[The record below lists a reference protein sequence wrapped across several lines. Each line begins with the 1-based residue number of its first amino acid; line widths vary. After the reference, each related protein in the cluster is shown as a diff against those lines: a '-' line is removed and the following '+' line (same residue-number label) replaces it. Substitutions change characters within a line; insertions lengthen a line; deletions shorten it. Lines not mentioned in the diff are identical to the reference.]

1 MRNGGGKDLCCF
13 SRHPTS
19 ALILVKVLES
29 AFDRRPSFVKL
40 SLAATR
46 LRMPR
51 EGRTCVGESDTGRKH
66 EGKAKFQLGC
76 FRQMNVRRLMFLK
89 TDFGK
94 AEQLRLC
101 RMFQAA
107 GKATTQPLL
116 SPQAPTSYLWIPFG
130 THDRVLH
137 NHVSDESRRLSSQL
151 KQGIGVR
158 C

>member
-1 MRNGGGKDLCCF
+1 MLLQWTFNVTLDTYES
-13 SRHPTS
+13 SRIS
-19 ALILVKVLES
+19 VCQK
-29 AFDRRPSFVKL
+29 AFICEV
-40 SLAATR
+40 LAASR
-46 LRMPR
+46 LRTPR
-51 EGRTCVGESDTGRKH
+51 EGRTCVGKSDAGRKH
-66 EGKAKFQLGC
+66 EGKAKCQLGC
-76 FRQMNVRRLMFLK
+76 FRQMNVKRLMYLK

-94 AEQLRLC
+94 AEPLRLC

-158 C
+158 Y